1 MFKVSHGGCGFRISI
16 GDHRPADAR
25 NLEEVHEALDHYYAG
40 SVGDKGHHG
49 PGPVGRPACPFCR
62 EIVQRYER
70 HQKEVG

>member
-49 PGPVGRPACPFCR
+49 PGPAGRPDCPFCR
-62 EIVQRYER
+62 EMMTSARKGR
-70 HQKEVG
+70 KE